1 MTSENENNLRL
12 NIGHVLFIDLVGYS
26 KLLIEEQ
33 KERLRQLTEIVL
45 TTAQVREATNEQVV
59 RLPTGDGMALV
70 FRNSAEEPVQCALEI
85 TEALKAHPEIAIRM
99 GIHSGPV
106 SEVTDVSGRTNI
118 TGGGINLAQRVMDCG
133 DAGHILLSKHVADD
147 LKEHRQWS
155 SWLHDLGECEV
166 KHGVR
171 LDIVN
176 LYHDGAGNPQ
186 LPKKLQALK
195 KRQTRIRWV
204 VAAAI
209 LLALAAIVGGVA
221 IFSRSQ
227 EGPMVAVAEKSVAVL
242 PFENLSEDKANAFFA
257 SGIQDEIL
265 MRLAKIGDLKVISRT
280 STQKYQS
287 KPANLREIAKQ
298 LGVANI
304 LEGSVQRIENRV
316 HINVQLIRAA
326 SDAHLWAESYDRQLQ
341 NIFGVEGEVAATIAE
356 ALNAR
361 LTKTE
366 AKELTD
372 KPTTNLAAYDAYLR
386 ARAFETDYSSHPQEA
401 IAALKEAVR
410 LDPSFALA
418 WADKAIL
425 QSYLYFVGESASNTP
440 AEIKEA
446 ADRAMALR
454 PDAAESWLAHGFY
467 IYRIKRDFLGG
478 LQAFQKAR
486 ERSPNNQ
493 EVYFAMSTIE
503 KRLGRW
509 EVGRLHLQQAIEL
522 DPRSL
527 DKLIVLVVDYLI
539 PLRRLAE
546 AHAFLDRAWELAPA
560 DAGVI
565 ELKTLAH
572 QKEGLVDEADR
583 DLALLPPAAQ
593 EGMFLR
599 ATQYVYRRQF
609 DQAIDFIQRG
619 LAIPPGG
626 QGLTGAQKGVLIVLG
641 QCQIWAGRPEDAR
654 ATFERA
660 IHEIKATSDTVVPI
674 DEQVLLGALALAYG
688 YLGEKEKAI
697 DQAREA
703 VEAYNGDAWTQPL
716 AEVMRAQV
724 EVIVGNLDNAIAAL
738 PRLLKIPNGLTP
750 ADLKLDPVWDPL
762 RNDPRF
768 LELLAEPQSK

>member
-1 MTSENENNLRL
+1 MSSEHSSDVKFE
-12 NIGHVLFIDLVGYS
+12 IGHVLFIDIVGYS
-26 KLLIEEQ
+26 KLLLDEQ
-33 KERLRQLTEIVL
+33 KERLRRLTDIVL
-45 TTAQVREATNEQVV
+45 ATAQVREATNE
-59 RLPTGDGMALV
+59 RLVKLPAGDGMALV
-70 FRNSAEEPVQCALEI
+70 FRNNSEEPARCALEI
-85 TEALKAHPEIAIRM
+85 ADALKSHPEIAVRM

-118 TGGGINLAQRVMDCG
+118 AGGGINMARRVMDCG

-147 LKEHRQWS
+147 LQEHRRWS
-155 SWLHDLGECEV
+155 VWLHDLGECEV

-171 LDIVN
+171 LGIVN
-176 LYHDGAGNPQ
+176 LYRDGAGNPQ
-186 LPKKLQALK
+186 LPKKFKALK
-195 KRQTRIRWV
+195 KRHTGIRWAV
-204 VAAAI
+204 VAATLLAVAAI
-209 LLALAAIVGGVA
+209 LGGVA
-221 IFSRSQ
+221 IFSRSR
-227 EGPMVAVAEKSVAVL
+227 ERSMLAVAEKSIAVL

-280 STQKYQS
+280 STQQYQS

-326 SDAHLWAESYDRQLQ
+326 TDTHLWAESYDRELQ
-341 NIFGVEGEVAATIAE
+341 NIFGVEGEVAGTIAE
-356 ALNAR
+356 ALKAR
-361 LTKTE
+361 LTKAE

-386 ARAFETDYSSHPQEA
+386 ARAFENIYSSHNQEA
-401 IAALKEAVR
+401 LAALKEAVR

-425 QSYLYFVGESASNTP
+425 QSYLYFVGESATNTP

-454 PDAAESWLAHGFY
+454 PDAAESLLAQGY
-467 IYRIKRDFLGG
+467 YVYRVKRDFLGG
-478 LQAFQKAR
+478 LQAFENAR

-493 EVYFAMSTIE
+493 EVYFAMSAIE

-509 EVGRLHLQQAIEL
+509 EEGRLHLQQAIEL
-522 DPRSL
+522 DPRSQF
-527 DKLIVLVVDYLI
+527 KLMDLVIDYLI
-539 PLRRLAE
+539 PLRRFAE
-546 AHAFLDRAWELAPA
+546 AQATLDRAWELAPA
-560 DAGVI
+560 DAGVVR
-565 ELKTLAH
+565 LKALAH
-572 QKEGLVDEADR
+572 QKEGLLDEAAR
-583 DLALLPPAAQ
+583 DLALLPPS

-599 ATQYVYRRQF
+599 GMQCLYRRQF
-609 DQAIDFIQRG
+609 DQAIDFIQRD
-619 LAIPPGG
+619 LEVPPDG
-626 QGLTGAQKGVLIVLG
+626 QGLTGRQKSVLIVLG
-641 QCQIWAGRPEDAR
+641 QCQNWAGRPEDAR
-654 ATFERA
+654 ATFKRA

-674 DEQVLLGALALAYG
+674 DEQVLPGALALAYG
-688 YLGEKEKAI
+688 YLGEKEKAM
-697 DQAREA
+697 DQARRA

-724 EVIVGNLDNAIAAL
+724 EVIVGNLDNAVAAL
-738 PRLLKIPNGLTP
+738 PRLLKIPNGLTQT
-750 ADLKLDPVWDPL
+750 DLKLDPIWDPL

-768 LELLAEPQSK
+768 QKLCQETQS